1 MEYIMGLTVG
11 QILGRSVGV
20 LAILSVFIEI
30 IPIKFNPISM
40 ILSWIGKRTNSEL
53 AAEFKSFSDKQKEVN
68 EKIGLLNTKV
78 DGVND
83 RIDLEHAE
91 NCKSKILRFA
101 DEIGQGAKHSQE
113 HFNQILTDIDEYE
126 DYCDSHHDY
135 QNTKTVIAT
144 ARIKEVYA
152 KGSKNNDFL

>member
-20 LAILSVFIEI
+20 LVILSVFIEI
-30 IPIKFNPISM
+30 TPIKFNPISM
-40 ILSWIGKRTNSEL
+40 ILSWIGKRTNREL

-68 EKIGLLNTKV
+68 EKIELLNTKV

-101 DEIGQGAKHSQE
+101 DEIGRGAKHSQE
-113 HFNQILTDIDEYE
+113 HFNQILTNVDEYE
-126 DYCDSHHDY
+126 DYCDLHHDY

-152 KGSKNNDFL
+152 KCSKNNDFL